1 MAPLRSQRY
10 VTLVQGRKRFHL
22 NDLDPSSTWGLD
34 KESARVR
41 AEPIEEEFRELA
53 DLLAYAASHSLLV
66 IIQGRDAAGKD
77 GCVRKI
83 LSVANVQTVRVTAFK
98 VPSAAELAHD
108 FLWRIHQAAPQKG
121 DLAIFNRSHY
131 EDVVAVRVHD
141 LAPKEIWQK
150 RYAQINSFEEVLSD
164 AKTIVVK
171 FFLHISADE
180 QEQRLLEREKDPRK
194 FWKLNPSD
202 WLERD
207 AWDRTTLAYEDV
219 FNKCSSVARPW
230 HIVPANK
237 KWFRDLAVLQTLV
250 SILRPYKQVWMDEL
264 QKMGVHAKAEIAK
277 ARRHSQSL
285 QTKLGRSKVGKK
297 TPKASKRGK
306 SEVKEPQKTKKR
318 AR

>member
-10 VTLVQGRKRFHL
+10 VIPVNGRRKFHL
-22 NDLDPSSTWGLD
+22 TELDPSETWGLD
-34 KESARVR
+34 KEAARAH
-41 AEPIEEEFRELA
+41 AEPVEEEFRELA

-108 FLWRIHQAAPQKG
+108 YLWRIHKEAPQKG

-131 EDVVAVRVHD
+131 EDVVAVRVHE
-141 LAPKEIWQK
+141 LAPKSIWQK

-207 AWDRTTLAYEDV
+207 AWDKTTEAYEDV
-219 FNKCSSVARPW
+219 FNKCSSPERPW

-237 KWFRDLAVLQTLV
+237 KWFRDIAVLKTLV
-250 SILRPYKQVWMDEL
+250 SILRPYKEVWMEEL
-264 QKMGVHAKAEIAK
+264 QKMGVHAKAAIAQ
-277 ARRHSQSL
+277 ARRHNQSL
-285 QTKLGRSKVGKK
+285 AAAQTKAKTGKTAKRRKAK
-297 TPKASKRGK
+297 T
-306 SEVKEPQKTKKR
+306 KEPRPTKKR
-318 AR
+318 KR